1 MTSARDYV
9 IRRGGSLR
17 DALLSLHRSGV
28 QIVLVTDTDDRLVGT
43 ITDGDVRRAL
53 LADATLESSLE
64 PHMKTG
70 FSTVG
75 PGVGRSEVLDLMRA
89 RGLSGIPILD
99 GGGRVVGLHLLHEIV
114 GAVERPN
121 WAVVMAGGQG
131 TRLKPLTEH
140 LPKPMLPVA
149 GRPILER
156 LLLHLLGFGIR
167 RVFLAVRYLG
177 HTIED
182 HFGDGSRFG
191 CRIEYLR
198 EEEAGGSGGALS
210 LLPERPGAPLLVLN
224 GDLVTQADI
233 GALLDFHDRG
243 RFKATVGLR
252 PYQHRVPYGCVE
264 VADDRI
270 VSFEEKPVV
279 SRLINAGI
287 YVLTPDLP
295 ARVPQGT
302 EYPMPSLIQACL
314 AEGEP
319 VGAFLIE
326 DEWMDV
332 GQGEQL
338 KAAREGTS

>member
-1 MTSARDYV
+1 VTTPRDYV
-9 IRRGGSLR
+9 ISRGGPLR
-17 DALLSLHRSGV
+17 DALISLHRSGV
-28 QIVLVTDTDDRLVGT
+28 QIVLVTEDDDRLVGT
-43 ITDGDVRRAL
+43 VTDGDVRRAL
-53 LADATLESSLE
+53 LAGATLDSPVE
-64 PHMKTG
+64 PHMKSLFT
-70 FSTVG
+70 TVG
-75 PGVGRSEVLDLMRA
+75 PRVGRSEVLDLMRA
-89 RGLSGIPILD
+89 RGLSGIPIVDASGHVL
-99 GGGRVVGLHLLHEIV
+99 GLHLLHEIV

-131 TRLKPLTEH
+131 TRLKPLTERV
-140 LPKPMLPVA
+140 PKPMLSVA

-191 CRIEYLR
+191 CEISYLR

-210 LLPERPGAPLLVLN
+210 LLPEAPTAPLLVMN

-233 GALLDFHDRG
+233 AAILDFHDRG

-252 PYQHRVPYGCVE
+252 PYQHRIPYGCVE
-264 VADDRI
+264 VEGDRI
-270 VSFEEKPVV
+270 ASLDEKPLV

-295 ARVPQGT
+295 ARVPRGT
-302 EYPMPSLIQACL
+302 EYPMPALIQECL
-314 AEGEP
+314 AQGEA
-319 VGAFLIE
+319 VGGFLIE

-332 GQGEQL
+332 GLGEQL
-338 KAAREGTS
+338 RLAREGTS

>member
-1 MTSARDYV
+1 VTAGRGYV
-9 IRRGGSLR
+9 IPRGGTLR
-17 DALLSLHRSGV
+17 DALVSLDRSGV
-28 QIVLVTDTDDRLVGT
+28 QIVLVTDADETLAGT
-43 ITDGDVRRAL
+43 VTDGDVRRAL
-53 LADATLESSLE
+53 LSGASLE
-64 PHMKTG
+64 DPVEPHVHTR
-70 FSTVG
+70 STTVT
-75 PGVGRSEVLDLMRA
+75 PRVGRSEVLDLMRA
-89 RGLSGIPILD
+89 RGLSGIPIVD
-99 GGGRVVGLHLLHEIV
+99 AAGRVVGLHLLHEIV

-131 TRLKPLTEH
+131 TRLKPLTERV
-140 LPKPMLPVA
+140 PKPMLPVA

-167 RVFLAVRYLG
+167 RVFLAIRYLG

-191 CRIEYLR
+191 CRISYLR

-210 LLPERPGAPLLVLN
+210 LLPEKPTAPLLVMN

-233 GALLDFHDRG
+233 GAILDFHDRG
-243 RFKATVGLR
+243 QFKATVGLR

-264 VADDRI
+264 VADNRI
-270 VSFEEKPVV
+270 VSFDEKPLV

-295 ARVPQGT
+295 ARVPRGT
-302 EYPMPSLIQACL
+302 EYPMPALIEACL
-314 AEGEP
+314 AQGEP

-332 GQGEQL
+332 GHGEQL
-338 KAAREGTS
+338 KAAREGSS

>member
-1 MTSARDYV
+1 VTTGRAYV
-9 IRRGGSLR
+9 IHRGGSLR
-17 DALLSLHRSGV
+17 EALLSLDASGV
-28 QIVLVTDTDDRLVGT
+28 QIVLVTEADGRLVGT
-43 ITDGDVRRAL
+43 VTDGDVRRAL
-53 LADATLESSLE
+53 LAGATLDSPAE
-64 PHMKTG
+64 PHMKGRFT
-70 FSTVG
+70 TVA

-89 RGLSGIPILD
+89 RGLSGIPIVD

-114 GAVERPN
+114 GAIERPN

-131 TRLKPLTEH
+131 TRLKPLTERV
-140 LPKPMLPVA
+140 PKPMLPVA

-167 RVFLAVRYLG
+167 RVFLAIRYLG

-182 HFGDGSRFG
+182 HFGDGTRFG
-191 CRIEYLR
+191 CQISYLR
-198 EEEAGGSGGALS
+198 EDEAGGSGGALS
-210 LLPERPGAPLLVLN
+210 LLPEVPTAPLLVMN

-233 GALLDFHDRG
+233 GAILDFHERG

-264 VADDRI
+264 VADQRI
-270 VSFEEKPVV
+270 VSFDEKPMI

-295 ARVPQGT
+295 ARVPRST
-302 EYPMPSLIQACL
+302 EYPMPALLQECL
-314 AEGEP
+314 DRGEP
-319 VGAFLIE
+319 VGGFLIE

-332 GQGEQL
+332 GHGEQL